1 MDFGAKIKSL
11 RLARD
16 WTQPQLAEEMG
27 VEQSYLSKLENGKSV
42 PSSETFSLLLNVFE
56 LSAEEFLSGVSSAFV
71 QTKLAHI
78 PAVVSVVNRS
88 NSKTFFCAKYW
99 LLSSA
104 ALCVLGLGIFCAA
117 QFGWLF
123 PETVYSYRSPGVVL
137 EGEPGDIY
145 ETQLRRSGTGQEL
158 MENQRK
164 LTERL
169 DGSVVTT
176 YQFRGSV
183 FESDVQGGTRRYEL
197 EGERVVGR
205 PANRYLR
212 FAAVLLVAS
221 GLFGFL
227 LQHKLSHLSR
237 KLNMG

>member
-56 LSAEEFLSGVSSAFV
+56 LNAEEFLSGVNPAFV
-71 QTKLAHI
+71 QNKLAHI
-78 PAVVSVVNRS
+78 PAVASVVDRS
-88 NSKTFFCAKYW
+88 NSKTLFCAKYW

-117 QFGWLF
+117 HFGWLF

-137 EGEPGDIY
+137 
-145 ETQLRRSGTGQEL
+145 
-158 MENQRK
+158 
-164 LTERL
+164 
-169 DGSVVTT
+169 
-176 YQFRGSV
+176 
-183 FESDVQGGTRRYEL
+183 
-197 EGERVVGR
+197 
-205 PANRYLR
+205 
-212 FAAVLLVAS
+212 
-221 GLFGFL
+221 
-227 LQHKLSHLSR
+227 
-237 KLNMG
+237 